1 MSGFFFLLK
10 KVKFNNLL
18 LLNIK
23 ILPPHKLRDKQIS
36 YSEGEMFPSS
46 QVPGRWK
53 KLLSLFTPR
62 HPCDR
67 QSCQQDTSQYRFQ
80 NQQLLTGSKTQI
92 PNLENALQRCGLARD
107 PGALQLT
114 GYSTS
119 PSHPQ
124 GPSCSS
130 FLFRNISP
138 QMPSFFFFFIHGEIP
153 GKPYASPSPALAA
166 ECR

>member
-1 MSGFFFLLK
+1 MGK
-10 KVKFNNLL
+10 C
-18 LLNIK
+18 
-23 ILPPHKLRDKQIS
+23 
-36 YSEGEMFPSS
+36 FPGS
-46 QVPGRWK
+46 QMPRRWG
-53 KLLSLFTPR
+53 KLLSLLTPR

-67 QSCQQDTSQYRFQ
+67 QSCQQDTSQYRSR
-80 NQQLLTGSKTQI
+80 NPQLLTGSKTQI

-114 GYSTS
+114 GYSAS

-124 GPSCSS
+124 VPSCSS

-138 QMPSFFFFFIHGEIP
+138 QMPSFPRGEIP